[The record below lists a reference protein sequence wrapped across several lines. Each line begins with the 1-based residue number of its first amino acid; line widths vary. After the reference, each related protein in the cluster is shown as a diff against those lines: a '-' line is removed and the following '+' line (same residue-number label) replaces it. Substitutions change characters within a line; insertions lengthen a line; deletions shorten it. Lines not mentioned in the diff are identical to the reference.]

1 MNSINIILIIISFFA
16 SNYIVKLSIPLFK
29 KVLIDIPNNRSS
41 HISPKPRGGGII
53 FILITV
59 FAGIIEISLGSF
71 NIISYLP
78 LISLPLALVGAF
90 DDYKDTPAIY
100 RYLVQLSTVIIIIK
114 LSLLTS
120 LLTFNLLNIFLL
132 TLLTITLTAIINF
145 TNFMD
150 GVDGLI
156 GSCYAVMLLTSATK
170 FSDSSIIWILLGSLL
185 GFLIWNWSPSKL
197 FMGDA
202 GSTFLGIIFS
212 GVILQTSNFTTFIGL
227 LLTGFPLWADACLC
241 VLRRFKSKQNIFT
254 SHKLHLYQRLHQAG
268 WSHSKVSLVY
278 LSTTSFISLS
288 FLTGGLKIEILS
300 CIIVLSLGIFLEVF
314 YAKSFYNS
322 LQGK

>member
-1 MNSINIILIIISFFA
+1 
-16 SNYIVKLSIPLFK
+16 
-29 KVLIDIPNNRSS
+29 VLIDIPNNRSS